1 MQESMGECR
10 RVQVSA
16 GTVGKC
22 KGYQKAIGNCKNQD
36 FISQGESRRITITGH
51 NNERSVTHSPLCI
64 LSWSI
69 FVYNNHR
76 YTVVSVEVRLLSYLK
91 AFKRREHHSNKS
103 VIRVIEKDIKGDWQ
117 SLATSSACRN

>member
-1 MQESMGECR
+1 MQESVGER
-10 RVQVSA
+10 RRARVSA

-22 KGYQKAIGNCKNQD
+22 KGYRKAVGNCENRD

-69 FVYNNHR
+69 FVYNNLR

-91 AFKRREHHSNKS
+91 AFKRREHHGNKS
-103 VIRVIEKDIKGDWQ
+103 IIWVIEKDIKGDW
-117 SLATSSACRN
+117 